1 MLCSR
6 YMNSAVLSQIRIVD
20 TDSVCPFEWTEPE
33 RDRSLERPNLVR
45 DPFPVTPLDDGDY
58 LLLADTGLFSRLAG
72 HGLPHIPVQVYPEER
87 VSVTSE
93 RLALIGFGYDDL
105 INVVAK
111 HPDQIIIS
119 RPDESPPT
127 GFFPVGF
134 EFGDELT
141 ITVYL
146 RHSSRIGCAGS
157 LDSLFRA
164 IHSHGRYFPAF
175 ESRHPNHAIV
185 KSALPTA
192 HISLP
197 AFSLKDLQAAA
208 TSDRLFPPELIRPRT
223 VYRVINIDFPVDVLA
238 DDISR
243 EEKDAFLRELIVFRE
258 QSRRTSFF
266 EGQVYILN
274 R

>member
-1 MLCSR
+1 
-6 YMNSAVLSQIRIVD
+6 MNSAVLSQIRIVD

-33 RDRSLERPNLVR
+33 RDRSLDRPNLVR
-45 DPFPVTPLDDGDY
+45 DPFPVMPLDDGNY
-58 LLLADTGLFSRLAG
+58 LLLADVGFYERLADYDI
-72 HGLPHIPVQVYPEER
+72 PHIPVQVYPEER

-93 RLALIGFGYDDL
+93 RLALIGFDYDDL
-105 INVVAK
+105 IAVVAK
-111 HPDQIIIS
+111 HSDQIIIS
-119 RPDESPPT
+119 RSDESPPT

-157 LDSLFRA
+157 LDCLFRA
-164 IHSHGRYFPAF
+164 ILSHGRYFPAF
-175 ESRHPNHAIV
+175 ESRHPNQAIL

-208 TSDRLFPPELIRPRT
+208 TSDRLFPPDLIRPRT
-223 VYRVINIDFPVDVLA
+223 GYRVINIDFPVDVLA
-238 DDISR
+238 SDISR
-243 EEKDAFLRELIVFRE
+243 DEKDAFLRELIVFRE